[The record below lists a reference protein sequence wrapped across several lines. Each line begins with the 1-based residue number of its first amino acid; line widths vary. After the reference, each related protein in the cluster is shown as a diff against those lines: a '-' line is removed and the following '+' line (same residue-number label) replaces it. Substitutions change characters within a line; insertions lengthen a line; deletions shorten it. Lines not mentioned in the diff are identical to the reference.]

1 MANNRN
7 LLKEAIADAKA
18 VKETAIANAKAAL
31 EESFGPFLREK
42 LSQKI
47 SEMEETDENM
57 EYENQEMKD
66 EMMDEVSLDELLAE
80 LEEGEV
86 EEELYE
92 AKKKEKEE
100 EEEEDENISIE
111 DMSEDDL
118 KSFIED
124 VIKDMVANKELEA
137 GHEGME
143 NEEGAEDLDERHSY
157 SKKIS
162 TKDKNHLTNTKGK
175 DEYRTDKTEEDDAPY
190 SKRSAAKI
198 TNYKSLEEIDLNEL
212 LNELELEEETLNEM
226 ASFYKIKDSVDI
238 TKNGEKKTLSKSE
251 IQSMFK
257 RAADAT
263 SEGSAMHDILSSLA
277 ATGEA
282 DLKKFSIEQGGKD
295 MAKWNNVPNRNKLEK
310 DGIFA
315 KYLDAGSSPSN
326 VGGKG
331 RKGGT
336 DAKYDFF
343 KDEEGGEE
351 FTQDLGESMLN
362 EMASFYKIK
371 DTVDLEKAKSLFKRA
386 ADVTPKGSAMHDIL
400 NSLATTG
407 EADLKKFSMEQG
419 GKDMAKWNNVPNRK
433 KLEKDGIFAKYLDAL
448 SSPSNAGGQGRKGG
462 TDTKYDFM
470 KDLDSTEG
478 EEFTPELEEAYSVI
492 KTLKSELNEI
502 NVLNAKLLYTNKIF
516 RNKSLTEQQKIK
528 VLTAFDR
535 AASKKEVEL
544 IYETLQG
551 LKTSNVTK
559 SPIRE
564 SLSSASKALGS
575 ASARP
580 IIEND
585 AFARMRELAFGKK

>member
-57 EYENQEMKD
+57 EYENQEMKKD

-86 EEELYE
+86 EKELYE
-92 AKKKEKEE
+92 AKKEKKEE
-100 EEEEDENISIE
+100 KEEEDENMSIE

-118 KSFIED
+118 KSFIES

-143 NEEGAEDLDERHSY
+143 NEEGASESEDE
-157 SKKIS
+157 
-162 TKDKNHLTNTKGK
+162 
-175 DEYRTDKTEEDDAPY
+175 
-190 SKRSAAKI
+190 
-198 TNYKSLEEIDLNEL
+198 LEEINLNEL

-226 ASFYKIKDSVDI
+226 ASRYKLKPEYE
-238 TKNGEKKTLSKSE
+238 NNEKVKEFMLK
-251 IQSMFK
+251 
-257 RAADAT
+257 AAERAT
-263 SEGSAMHDILSSLA
+263 SAPMKQILKSLGKTGDANMKQWSKEGNEELGIPA
-277 ATGEA
+277 
-282 DLKKFSIEQGGKD
+282 GKD
-295 MAKWNNVPNRNKLEK
+295 GATWNMPAIRQAFEKRNEK
-310 DGIFA
+310 TGDEWENGPGLFS
-315 KYLDAGSSPSN
+315 KYVDA
-326 VGGKG
+326 
-331 RKGGT
+331 
-336 DAKYDFF
+336 
-343 KDEEGGEE
+343 
-351 FTQDLGESMLN
+351 
-362 EMASFYKIK
+362 IK
-371 DTVDLEKAKSLFKRA
+371 
-386 ADVTPKGSAMHDIL
+386 
-400 NSLATTG
+400 
-407 EADLKKFSMEQG
+407 
-419 GKDMAKWNNVPNRK
+419 
-433 KLEKDGIFAKYLDAL
+433 
-448 SSPSNAGGQGRKGG
+448 AGGQGRATGAPGAKKNPNAKFS
-462 TDTKYDFM
+462 D
-470 KDLDSTEG
+470 
-478 EEFTPELEEAYSVI
+478 LEEPDLGGSNLTQLPPGKTDDSDFEDYEEINEAYATI
-492 KTLKSELNEI
+492 KILKKELNEI

>member
-57 EYENQEMKD
+57 EYENQGMKD

-92 AKKKEKEE
+92 AKKEEK

-118 KSFIED
+118 KSFIES

-143 NEEGAEDLDERHSY
+143 NEEGAKEGTKELDERNMY
-157 SKKIS
+157 SKKRT
-162 TKDKNHLTNTKGK
+162 TKMANHG
-175 DEYRTDKTEEDDAPY
+175 
-190 SKRSAAKI
+190 
-198 TNYKSLEEIDLNEL
+198 EEIDLNEL

-295 MAKWNNVPNRNKLEK
+295 MVKWNNVPNRNKLEK

-343 KDEEGGEE
+343 KDEDGGEE
-351 FTQDLGESMLN
+351 FTQDLEESMLN
-362 EMASFYKIK
+362 EMASFYKVK
-371 DTVDLEKAKSLFKRA
+371 DSVDITKNGEKKTLSKSEIQSMFKRA
-386 ADVTPKGSAMHDIL
+386 ADATPKGSAMHDIL
-400 NSLATTG
+400 DSLAATG

-419 GKDMAKWNNVPNRK
+419 GKDMAKWNNVPNRN
-433 KLEKDGIFAKYLDAL
+433 KLEKDGVFAKYLDAG
-448 SSPSNAGGQGRKGG
+448 SSPSNKGGQGRKGG
-462 TDTKYDFM
+462 TDAKYDFF
-470 KDLDSTEG
+470 KDEDGG
-478 EEFTPELEEAYSVI
+478 EEFTQDLEEAYSVI

-535 AASKKEVEL
+535 ATSKKEVEL

-564 SLSSASKALGS
+564 SLSSASRALGS
-575 ASARP
+575 VSAKP